1 MEKSTFLSTLVEK
14 SFQKSSC
21 RVVTYGTELGQGPGL
36 RGEQRPSCR
45 VISKAD
51 KGRGRSIVLSVGC
64 HNELLRAA
72 WQHGVPILLLLIQ
85 IDYDAETLPALIIS
99 DLV

>member
-1 MEKSTFLSTLVEK
+1 MEKFTFLSTLVEK

-21 RVVTYGTELGQGPGL
+21 RVVTYGMELGQGL
-36 RGEQRPSCR
+36 RLQGEQRLSCPLCL
-45 VISKAD
+45 SHD
-51 KGRGRSIVLSVGC
+51 KGRGRSIILSVGC
-64 HNELLRAA
+64 RNEVLRAA

>member
-1 MEKSTFLSTLVEK
+1 M
-14 SFQKSSC
+14 
-21 RVVTYGTELGQGPGL
+21 VTYGTELRQGL
-36 RGEQRPSCR
+36 RLPGEQGQSCR
-45 VISKAD
+45 VVSKAD

-72 WQHGVPILLLLIQ
+72 WQHRVPILLLLIQ
-85 IDYDAETLPALIIS
+85 IDYDAETSLALIIS